1 MARNLTA
8 SFMLEVHAKP
18 DSDRAAFLRRGMS
31 ALERIADSV
40 PNKMLI
46 DALSAPTGAGSLAQ
60 LLSQVDVLG
69 SAVIDLDPLVPAL
82 ARNLEHREHLLRLGG
97 GAYSAEEAGRLL
109 GITRQAVD
117 KRRRSNT
124 LLAIRSGSDWH
135 YPACQFDQG
144 EVISGIGEVIAG
156 LAPASPW
163 IVLDFLL
170 APDTALEGQTPLAA
184 LRSGHRDLVLRLV
197 RATAEMDGFA

>member
-1 MARNLTA
+1 MVQDLTA

-40 PNKMLI
+40 PNKTLL

-60 LLSQVDVLG
+60 LLSQVDIVG

-117 KRRRSNT
+117 KRRRANT
-124 LLAIRSGSDWH
+124 LLALRSGSDWH

-144 EVISGIGEVIAG
+144 EVIAGLAEVIAG
-156 LAPASPW
+156 FASAGPW
-163 IVLDFLL
+163 IALDFLL
-170 APDTALEGQTPLAA
+170 APDTMLDGQTPLEA
-184 LRSGHRDLVLRLV
+184 LRRGLRDAVLRLA
-197 RATAEMDGFA
+197 RATGEMDGFA